1 MLRTLLS
8 QEAAAIW
15 PIISLV
21 LFFAFF
27 LSMLAYVYRRSKTEH
42 FNRMSHVVFDDGGKE
57 QVHE

>member
-15 PIISLV
+15 PIISLI

-27 LSMLAYVYRRSKTEH
+27 LSMLAYVYRRKNNDH
-42 FNRMSHVVFDDGGKE
+42 FERMSKVVFDDGGKE
-57 QVHE
+57 RTHE